1 MTRNMSGTRLASKKS
16 PANGNAGV
24 PAFADALEFN
34 LDFARNMLSSSLATL
49 QGCLECVEQV
59 QQVNAE
65 TVKDFSSVV
74 TTAAEKAQ
82 HATTLSELLEVHRAL
97 TTGQFMRAAQSY
109 GALFARLS
117 SVEGRLIQE
126 AQSAA
131 AARSRTLL
139 NGIGSQWRR
148 TGTAAQ

>member
-1 MTRNMSGTRLASKKS
+1 MTRNMSGTRLASRKT
-16 PANGNAGV
+16 PANGKAGV

-34 LDFARNMLSSSLATL
+34 LDLARNMLSSS
-49 QGCLECVEQV
+49 LECVEQV

-74 TTAAEKAQ
+74 TTAVAKAE
-82 HATTLSELLEVHRAL
+82 HATNLSELLEVHRAL

-109 GALFARLS
+109 GALFVRLS
-117 SVEGRLIQE
+117 SVEGRLIQQ

-131 AARSRTLL
+131 AARSRTFL
-139 NGIGSQWRR
+139 NGMGSQWLRS
-148 TGTAAQ
+148 GTVAQ